1 MSKTALLALAAALG
15 GCSLLMPKDPISS
28 RVSSEVA
35 RSEQLSLE
43 SHTLSS
49 LAAIERSLNDYIR
62 AKKGIPGKLDL
73 LLPEYLAEIPAVVT
87 GVPMHRD
94 SSRVSYYNADTIQ
107 GGQIDG
113 ARIDDTGG
121 WGYVYNDR
129 QVIIFV
135 DCTHKTLSGGL
146 WYQMR
151 GVY

>member
-1 MSKTALLALAAALG
+1 MRGTGLLALAAVLT
-15 GCSLLMPKDPISS
+15 GCSMLMPKDPISS
-28 RVSSEVA
+28 RISSEVA

-43 SHTLSS
+43 SRTLSS

-62 AKKGIPGKLDL
+62 AKKGIPAKLDL

-87 GVPMHRD
+87 GIIGHKD
-94 SSRVSYYNADTIQ
+94 NSRVYYYKSDIIQ

-121 WGYVYNDR
+121 WGYVYNDQR
-129 QVIIFV
+129 VIIFV
-135 DCTHKTLSGGL
+135 DCTHQTLNGGL

>member
-1 MSKTALLALAAALG
+1 MRRTALLALAAVLT
-15 GCSLLMPKDPISS
+15 GCSYLMPKDPISS
-28 RVSSEVA
+28 WVSSEVA
-35 RSEQLSLE
+35 RSERLSLE
-43 SHTLSS
+43 SRTLSS

-87 GVPMHRD
+87 GVLGHKD
-94 SSRVSYYNADTIQ
+94 SSRVRYYQAGIIS
-107 GGQIDG
+107 GGQVDG

-121 WGYVYNDR
+121 WGYVYNDH
-129 QVIIFV
+129 QVIVFV
-135 DCTHKTLSGGL
+135 DCTHKTMKGML